1 MNENIKTSV
10 FMENYTI
17 EVRDVDFNKDMKLSA
32 LFSCLQESS
41 SLGSSA
47 LGIGLDTIQREH
59 NVTWVLL
66 KMNIK
71 IKYMPKLN
79 EKIKIETWPQEPKAL
94 QFERDY
100 LIFDEKG
107 EIIIR
112 ATSIW
117 AIIDLSTRM
126 IKRSRTIE
134 IAYPDIRTE
143 RAHNQSFNI
152 LKASGE
158 LELAYKKVIGYS
170 DTDINGHLNNAK
182 YIDYIMDC
190 FTVDNHKEYM
200 VMDIEV
206 NFIHELLPNESLILY
221 RDISKLEEN
230 IIYIEGQR
238 ELDQLTAFKAS
249 VIIKHR

>member
-1 MNENIKTSV
+1 
-10 FMENYTI
+10 
-17 EVRDVDFNKDMKLSA
+17 
-32 LFSCLQESS
+32 
-41 SLGSSA
+41 
-47 LGIGLDTIQREH
+47 
-59 NVTWVLL
+59 
-66 KMNIK
+66 
-71 IKYMPKLN
+71 MPKLN

-134 IAYPDIRTE
+134 IDYPDIRIE